1 MLTPGGQCAT
11 ATSPELQDGGGPT
24 TVDSPRAQQNSLGF
38 RAFQLQD
45 STRSSIFFFRF
56 SKADP
61 PGSRP
66 GVSASSRR
74 ANNDGLGLQLGR
86 QKEGTA
92 NRLDS
97 HRELAR
103 VDLSVFFWNPNVAWR
118 VCSKSLVT
126 HQVESRKQRG
136 IHTNHQIFLAY
147 MGMDQYLLIPF
158 LGGWT
163 SIYQLFWCSPGV
175 QGFDTLPHHLP
186 STFWKGQMARPA
198 SPRSITTWFA
208 WAPRSG
214 SPGLAICLGHRTL
227 LFSWF
232 RGGSVPPEIGGVAAS
247 RPGWKRFLIHMGYWL
262 LMVIDGYWWLLM
274 VIDGYWVLWSHMN
287 QKPKY
292 R

>member
-103 VDLSVFFWNPNVAWR
+103 VDLSVFFWNPNVA
-118 VCSKSLVT
+118 
-126 HQVESRKQRG
+126 
-136 IHTNHQIFLAY
+136 
-147 MGMDQYLLIPF
+147 
-158 LGGWT
+158 
-163 SIYQLFWCSPGV
+163 
-175 QGFDTLPHHLP
+175 
-186 STFWKGQMARPA
+186 
-198 SPRSITTWFA
+198 
-208 WAPRSG
+208 
-214 SPGLAICLGHRTL
+214 
-227 LFSWF
+227 
-232 RGGSVPPEIGGVAAS
+232 
-247 RPGWKRFLIHMGYWL
+247 
-262 LMVIDGYWWLLM
+262 
-274 VIDGYWVLWSHMN
+274 
-287 QKPKY
+287 
-292 R
+292 